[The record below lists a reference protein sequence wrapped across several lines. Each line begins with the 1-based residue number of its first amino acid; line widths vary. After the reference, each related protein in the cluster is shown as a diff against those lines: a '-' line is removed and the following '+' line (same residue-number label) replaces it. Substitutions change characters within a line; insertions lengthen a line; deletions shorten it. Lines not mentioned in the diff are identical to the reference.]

1 MSDILIL
8 VTAIASVANAI
19 ILVLVLLK
27 IGPATGKIAG
37 TSMTAKELAQEL
49 GGSIESAFKNYVP
62 QPEKLAAAVT
72 GAVEQSVKKAS
83 EGVDALHK
91 NMVASQT
98 QTAEKWAAHEKGT
111 VASLEAAKK
120 ALDESAG
127 KLGSALSGATDKL
140 QAALTGHA
148 QQLEK
153 AESAGRDQLKSLLT
167 QHADSLQKASQAIAG
182 QLDKIMALEKD
193 IQQVLHVQQVV
204 DGTLKSVTTT
214 DEFKQT
220 LAALRKHL
228 ESSDGLLKE
237 VAKPRTIRLVESET

>member
-1 MSDILIL
+1 MSPEILTL
-8 VTAIASVANAI
+8 VTAIASVANVI

-27 IGPATGKIAG
+27 VGKAAGLAEQSAGKVAG

-49 GGSIESAFKNYVP
+49 GGSIDSAFKNYVP
-62 QPEKLAAAVT
+62 QPDKLAAAVT
-72 GAVEQSVKKAS
+72 SAVEQSVKKAS

-91 NMVASQT
+91 NMLAGQT
-98 QTAEKWAAHEKGT
+98 QVAEKWAGHEKAT
-111 VASLEAAKK
+111 TAALETAKK
-120 ALDESAG
+120 GLDEAAG
-127 KLGSALSGATDKL
+127 KLSTALAN
-140 QAALTGHA
+140 HA

-153 AESAGRDQLKSLLT
+153 AEAAGRDQLKNLLT
-167 QHADSLQKASQAIAG
+167 QHAESVQKAGQAIAG

-204 DGTLKSVTTT
+204 DGTLKSVTAA

-220 LAALRKHL
+220 LSALRKHL
-228 ESSDGLLKE
+228 ESSDGLLRE